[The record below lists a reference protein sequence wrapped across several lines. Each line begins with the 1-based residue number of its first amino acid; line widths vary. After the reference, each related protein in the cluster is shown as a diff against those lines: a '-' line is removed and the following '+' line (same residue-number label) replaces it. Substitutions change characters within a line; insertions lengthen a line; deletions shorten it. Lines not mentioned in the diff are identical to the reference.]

1 MGLVQDMSSGIDA
14 CPSNEGVQFHA
25 KLRGCLPDSVQFFV
39 RVTDSSLLGI
49 FPHLPYAIRCGIEV
63 PSLLTTPLGRKSA

>member
-1 MGLVQDMSSGIDA
+1 MGFVQDMPSGIDA

-25 KLRGCLPDSVQFFV
+25 KHGRCHLNGVQFLV

-49 FPHLPYAIRCGIEV
+49 FPHMPYAI
-63 PSLLTTPLGRKSA
+63 